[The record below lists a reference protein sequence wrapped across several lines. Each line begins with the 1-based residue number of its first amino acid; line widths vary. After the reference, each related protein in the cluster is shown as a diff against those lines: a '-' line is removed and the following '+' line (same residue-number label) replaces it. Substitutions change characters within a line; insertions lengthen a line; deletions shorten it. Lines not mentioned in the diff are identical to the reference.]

1 MIERVRRLKKA
12 KSMYVKMVD
21 FKMYGIVL
29 LAVTGFLYLGAVM
42 PIEGKSELGT
52 KILLVASS
60 GFVAVSVLF
69 FSISRAYHKRLLKSE
84 EGARDRKS
92 VV

>member
-52 KILLVASS
+52 
-60 GFVAVSVLF
+60 
-69 FSISRAYHKRLLKSE
+69 
-84 EGARDRKS
+84 DRKS